1 MIQTSYRTALITG
14 ASAGMGAEFARQ
26 LAAMGTNLILV
37 ARRLDRLTELAR
49 QIQAKHAVKVEVL
62 QADLTTSEGVELVER
77 RIVED
82 ATFDLLVNNA
92 GFGGGKGS
100 FPELETA
107 DHLNMIKV
115 HVTATVQLT
124 RSVLPGMIARGR
136 GAVINLASIAA
147 FSPFSGPIYSGTKA
161 FLVMFSENLQR
172 EMKDKGISVQA
183 LCPGMT
189 HTEFHEV
196 ADIDKAIVPKSLW
209 MTAEEVVRISL
220 RRLGRGAVCIPGWKN
235 KVIAFLM
242 RFPLTAVGVRAIGR
256 SQAVRKKADRS
267 PQKTKDRIQPDSKC

>member
-1 MIQTSYRTALITG
+1 MTQTPYRTALITG

-26 LAAMGTNLILV
+26 LAAMGTSLILV
-37 ARRLDRLTELAR
+37 ARRLDRLTELTR
-49 QIQAKHAVKVEVL
+49 EIQAKHGVKVEVL
-62 QADLTTSEGVELVER
+62 QADLATSEGVELVER
-77 RIVED
+77 RIEDD

-92 GFGGGKGS
+92 GFGSGKGS
-100 FPELETA
+100 FHEREAA

-115 HVTATVQLT
+115 HITATVRLT
-124 RSVLPGMIARGR
+124 RSALPGMIARGR

-147 FSPFSGPIYSGTKA
+147 FSPVSGPMYSGTKA
-161 FLVMFSENLQR
+161 FLVMFSENLQG
-172 EMKDKGISVQA
+172 EMRDKGICVQA

-196 ADIDKAIVPKSLW
+196 ADIDKAIVPKILW

-220 RRLGRGAVCIPGWKN
+220 RRLGRGTICIPGWKN

-242 RFPLTAVGVRAIGR
+242 RCPLTAQGMRALGR
-256 SQAVRKKADRS
+256 SQVVRKRAGRS
-267 PQKTKDRIQPDSKC
+267 PQKTNAR